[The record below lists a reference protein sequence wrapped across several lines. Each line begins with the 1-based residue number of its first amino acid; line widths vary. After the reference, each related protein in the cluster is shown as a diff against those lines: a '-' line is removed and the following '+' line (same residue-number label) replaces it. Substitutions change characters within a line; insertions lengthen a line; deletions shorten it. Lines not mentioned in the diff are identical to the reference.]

1 MKKHCVLVFIF
12 FFFPGWFFLNGQGEF
27 KPDGSKKAARG
38 YFKYQNF
45 RFSLKEYEEL
55 LKKDSNNV
63 EYRYKV
69 AQCYLYTNI
78 DKSKAIRHLE
88 WVVKQPKVD
97 PNAWYDLG
105 RAYQLAY
112 RFDDAKKAY
121 QKFLSL
127 TDKDNNY
134 IPARKQIEQCDF
146 AKKLME
152 KPAPVQFELLPPPIN
167 SPGPDYNP
175 YVSPDESFIVFTSKR
190 QGNIGNFM
198 DYDGYLT
205 PDVYISRKENNT
217 WKKAKNAGPPLNTYL
232 NEEVAGLAPDG
243 KTVFI
248 FCANEQGN
256 ADIFISEISNLSFK
270 RPVSAG
276 NYVNTDQFENGATLT
291 PDGTKLIFASSA
303 PGGQGGMDLYMSY
316 LLPNGE
322 WGEPVNLGPTINTP
336 LDEDYPYFAPDGKT
350 FIFSSNGHPGMGG
363 YDLFKCTYDE
373 EKNTFSK
380 PVNMGYP
387 VNTPD
392 DEFTI
397 SFTRSMRYAYMSFF
411 RPNGLGEL
419 DIYRLIFTSV
429 LPPATLISGYLLTSD
444 STPYFQKIN
453 TFKEQYNLYKT
464 LWDSIVKT
472 YPAKTKISDIE
483 QYHPDIAE
491 TKKMLEEQLKN
502 MPTDIIIK
510 LYDLKNGNLYGQ
522 YKPSR
527 TSSKFIIVVGPGEYK
542 IELNLPPYQPIEKK
556 FTIPEGENPDIP
568 QKINLVLIE

>member
-1 MKKHCVLVFIF
+1 MKIVSILLISIF
-12 FFFPGWFFLNGQGEF
+12 TTIFLLGQGEF

-55 LKKDSNNV
+55 LKKDSFNI

-78 DKSKAIRHLE
+78 DKNKAINHLE
-88 WVVKQPKVD
+88 WVVKQPKAD

-105 RAYQLAY
+105 RAYQLSY
-112 RFDDAKKAY
+112 RFDDAKRAF
-121 QKFLSL
+121 QKFISL

-134 IPARKQIEQCDF
+134 IPAKKQIEQCDH

-152 KPAPVQFELLPPPIN
+152 KPLQIQFELLPTPIN
-167 SPGPDYNP
+167 SPSPDYNP
-175 YVSPDESFIVFTSKR
+175 YISADENLLVFTSKR

-198 DYDGYLT
+198 DYDGFLT
-205 PDVYISRKENNT
+205 PDIYISRKENNI
-217 WKKAKNAGPPLNTYL
+217 WKKAKNAGPPVNTYL
-232 NEEVAGLAPDG
+232 NEEISGLTPDG
-243 KTVFI
+243 KVAF
-248 FCANEQGN
+248 FFYANEQGN

-276 NYVNTDQFENGATLT
+276 SYVNTDNFENGATFT
-291 PDGTKLIFASSA
+291 PDGKKLIFASSM
-303 PGGQGGMDLYMSY
+303 PGGLGGMDLYMSY

-322 WGEPVNLGPTINTP
+322 WGEPINLGPNINTS

-363 YDLFKCTYDE
+363 YDLFKCTYDP
-373 EKNTFSK
+373 EKNIFSK
-380 PVNMGYP
+380 PVNLGYP

-397 SFTRSMRYAYMSFF
+397 SFTRSMRYAYMSLF
-411 RPNGLGEL
+411 RPNGIGDL
-419 DIYRLIFTSV
+419 DIYRLIFSNV
-429 LPPATLISGYLLTSD
+429 PPPATLIHGYVLTSD
-444 STPYFQKIN
+444 STPYFQKLHAM
-453 TFKEQYNLYKT
+453 KEQYHQYKT

-472 YPAKTKISDIE
+472 YPSKTKLSDIE
-483 QYHPDIAE
+483 QYHPDVAE

-502 MPTDIIIK
+502 MPQEMIIK
-510 LYDLKNGNLYGQ
+510 LYDLKNNNLYGQ
-522 YKPSR
+522 YKPSK
-527 TSSKFIIVVGPGEYK
+527 TTSKFIIIAAPGEYK

-556 FTIPEGENPDIP
+556 IIIPEGENSDVP
-568 QKINLVLIE
+568 QKINLVLTQ